1 MVLGRLVSYCL
12 LTLTYYRS
20 EFLVGYFM
28 ATDKPR
34 IQAYVLSKLYQ
45 QFEAERLTWG
55 LSQSQ
60 ALERI
65 LLERYQDDSSE
76 QVTSDVLKARLDRVE
91 KICNLLVTSQLQNLS
106 PEQKSII
113 RISNLLGDYE

>member
-1 MVLGRLVSYCL
+1 
-12 LTLTYYRS
+12 
-20 EFLVGYFM
+20 M

-65 LLERYQDDSSE
+65 LLERYQDNSSE
-76 QVTSDVLKARLDRVE
+76 QVAGNALEARLDRVE
-91 KICNLLVTSQLQNLS
+91 KICNLLVNSQLQNLS

-113 RISNLLGDYE
+113 DISNLLADYK

>member
-1 MVLGRLVSYCL
+1 
-12 LTLTYYRS
+12 
-20 EFLVGYFM
+20 M

-45 QFEAERLTWG
+45 QFESERLTWG

-65 LLERYQDDSSE
+65 LLERYKDNRSE
-76 QVTSDVLKARLDRVE
+76 QVIGDALEARLNRVE

-113 RISNLLGDYE
+113 TMSNLLIDCK